1 MTLFLKLKNP
11 TKAFWKR
18 PATWFRWHR
27 WLGYLIG
34 LQLLAW
40 ILGGLLFAIVPFQ
53 TLVKGKDLVS
63 KPSLHFPEQWQIDS
77 SKFPSEHGALQG
89 LQSIVSAQG
98 LALRLQFKNKS
109 LVTDLLGAP
118 LNPPTQEQI
127 QTFAKQIYRGDG
139 DFVAVQHISSVPTQ
153 FAIVKELGARK
164 NVWLAQFKDSQS
176 TRLYFDANTGEY
188 ITVRTDAWVWYDFF
202 WRLHVM
208 DYSEGEDFNN
218 TLLRV
223 ATLFAFLM
231 MVTGL
236 VLSVR
241 NLLRKRF

>member
-1 MTLFLKLKNP
+1 M
-11 TKAFWKR
+11 
-18 PATWFRWHR
+18 
-27 WLGYLIG
+27 
-34 LQLLAW
+34 
-40 ILGGLLFAIVPFQ
+40 
-53 TLVKGKDLVS
+53 
-63 KPSLHFPEQWQIDS
+63 
-77 SKFPSEHGALQG
+77 
-89 LQSIVSAQG
+89 SAQG
-98 LALRLQFKNKS
+98 LAWRLQFRNKN
-109 LVTDLLGAP
+109 LVTDLHGAP
-118 LNPPTQEQI
+118 LNSPTQEQI

-139 DFVAVQHISSVPTQ
+139 ALIEVQHLESVPTQ

-164 NVWLAQFKDSQS
+164 SIWLAQFKDSQS

-223 ATLFAFLM
+223 ATIFAFLM
-231 MVTGL
+231 MVTGV

>member
-1 MTLFLKLKNP
+1 M
-11 TKAFWKR
+11 
-18 PATWFRWHR
+18 
-27 WLGYLIG
+27 
-34 LQLLAW
+34 
-40 ILGGLLFAIVPFQ
+40 FAIVPFQ

-63 KPSLHFPEQWQIDS
+63 KPSLHFPEQWQIDP
-77 SKFPSEHGALQG
+77 SKFPSEHGALQS

-109 LVTDLLGAP
+109 LVTDLHGAP
-118 LNPPTQEQI
+118 LNSPTQEQI
-127 QTFAKQIYRGDG
+127 QTFAKQIYHGDG
-139 DFVAVQHISSVPTQ
+139 DFVAVQHLSSIPTQ
-153 FAIVKELGARK
+153 LAIVKELGERK
-164 NVWLAQFKDSQS
+164 NVWLAQFNDSQS

-223 ATLFAFLM
+223 ATIFAFLM
-231 MVTGL
+231 MVTGV

>member
-1 MTLFLKLKNP
+1 MKNP
-11 TKAFWKR
+11 LKASWKR

-34 LQLLAW
+34 IQLLIW
-40 ILGGLLFAIVPFQ
+40 IIGGLIFAIVPFQ
-53 TLVKGKDLVS
+53 TMVKGKDLVS
-63 KPSLHFPEQWQIDS
+63 KPSLQLPEQWQLNF
-77 SKFPSEHGALQG
+77 SKLTTEHGALQG
-89 LQSIVSAQG
+89 LQSIASAHG
-98 LALRLQFKNKS
+98 FALRLQFKDKN
-109 LVTDLLGAP
+109 LITDLHGTP
-118 LNPPTQEQI
+118 LPKPSQDQI
-127 QTFAKQIYRGDG
+127 QTFAQQLYRGHG
-139 DFVAVQHISSVPTQ
+139 NLEAVRLLSAVPRQ
-153 FAIVKELGARK
+153 LAIVKELGTRT
-164 NVWLAQFKDSQS
+164 NIWLAQFKDSQN

-218 TLLRV
+218 TLLRI
-223 ATLFAFLM
+223 ASMLALLM
-231 MVTGL
+231 MLTGV